1 MSPEEMAHDQLA
13 LERFERE
20 ARAAAA
26 VDELREQARKRVEEL
41 HRRGVPQAYLYG
53 DTASETYSEM
63 HSFYLLVDR
72 PSVYGLPDN
81 PFNPWLHMM
90 GDYVRATA
98 GGLAAIAALLV
109 VVLLLRS

>member
-1 MSPEEMAHDQLA
+1 
-13 LERFERE
+13 
-20 ARAAAA
+20 
-26 VDELREQARKRVEEL
+26 
-41 HRRGVPQAYLYG
+41 
-53 DTASETYSEM
+53 M

-90 GDYVRATA
+90 GDYVRSVA

-109 VVLLLRS
+109 VVFLLRS